1 MVKSLSKSIIFILLL
16 TVMVGQADR
25 AEARTYQSDSNPFIR
40 MMLTMMDAMGMV
52 DRVPNNAMYG
62 QHGSPWSSYSNPYS
76 RALALRGM
84 YPGSSPSLYNNAYS
98 NNLYGNNPFVRTP
111 WLQSPWLG
119 GGQYG
124 QYGQYGSPYVSPLWG
139 SPDWGVLPAEKYIPY
154 GDPYY
159 GHSYWSDS
167 DLEGW
172 VDEPWDNSEWN
183 PEAEKSDVPARQQA
197 QQQMHLRQQ
206 AILSQQEPQSNV
218 PLVQNFNI
226 TVPESSQPGREPQP
240 GNVNNRSPLA
250 KMARSGS
257 RQPGRTHPDQQKR
270 PSPLHK
276 RSMQQNSAQK
286 RPTQPRP
293 DQQQQAHQQMMQQS
307 NMQRPDKQPPRRKPR
322 EKACITEFCGL
333 KKPNLNGLWVAQ
345 SGEMLGVKGEK
356 FLWADSSERY
366 LAGYLKI
373 ENEYLVAS
381 VEGSKRLLRF
391 KYKLAGDHL
400 LTMQPDGVIR
410 EFIRTSPGEIYGGYY
425 GGY

>member
-1 MVKSLSKSIIFILLL
+1 MCMVKSLSKSIIFILLL
-16 TVMVGQADR
+16 TVMVGQIDR

-52 DRVPNNAMYG
+52 DRIPNNGLYG
-62 QHGSPWSSYSNPYS
+62 QSGSPWSSYSNPYT

-84 YPGSSPSLYNNAYS
+84 HPGASSSLYNNAYS

-111 WLQSPWLG
+111 WLQTPWLG
-119 GGQYG
+119 AG

-172 VDEPWDNSEWN
+172 VEEPWDNSEWN
-183 PEAEKSDVPARQQA
+183 PEAEKSDVPARRQAQQQA
-197 QQQMHLRQQ
+197 QQRARQ
-206 AILSQQEPQSNV
+206 SQQDQQSNV

-226 TVPESSQPGREPQP
+226 TVPESSEPGRVSGNRPNNARP

-250 KMARSGS
+250 KMA
-257 RQPGRTHPDQQKR
+257 QPGPPRSSRAHPDGQR
-270 PSPLHK
+270 RLSPLHK
-276 RSMQQNSAQK
+276 RSIQQGPA
-286 RPTQPRP
+286 
-293 DQQQQAHQQMMQQS
+293 QQQWSQQHMMQQPE
-307 NMQRPDKQPPRRKPR
+307 MQRPDIQKPRRKPR
-322 EKACITEFCGL
+322 EKPCITEFCGL

-345 SGEMLGVKGEK
+345 NGEILGVKGNK
-356 FLWADSSERY
+356 FLWADTSERY

-381 VEGSKRLLRF
+381 VDGSERLLRF

-400 LTMQPDGVIR
+400 LTMQSDGEIR
-410 EFIRTSPGEIYGGYY
+410 EFIRTTPGEIHGGYY
-425 GGY
+425 SGY